1 MLYILVPIIA
11 FMYASVGFGGA
22 TGYLAAMSLFDLP
35 PALMASTALMLNI
48 LVASVSFSAF
58 YRAGHL
64 RPGLLFPF
72 LVTSVPAAF
81 IGGYFKIHDAIYA
94 ILLYSVLTFV
104 ALRLLFFS
112 TQKDERPIR
121 QSPPHLAA
129 LAIGLGVGLL
139 SGMIGIGGGIFLSPV
154 IILARWGTS
163 KQASAVSAAFIVLNS
178 ISGLGGR
185 ILGGTFMLD
194 SFSLALV
201 PLGLIGALLGSYS
214 GAKRLSN
221 LNLQRTL
228 GLVMLLIIG
237 TYWFR
242 W

>member
-48 LVASVSFSAF
+48 LVASISFSAF

-64 RPGLLFPF
+64 RTTLLIPF

-81 IGGYFKIHDAIYA
+81 IGGYFKITDDIYA

-104 ALRLLFFS
+104 AIRLMFFTTKKDEHRILQPAPRLLALG
-112 TQKDERPIR
+112 IG
-121 QSPPHLAA
+121 
-129 LAIGLGVGLL
+129 LAIGLL
-139 SGMIGIGGGIFLSPV
+139 SGMVGIGGGIFLSPI

-163 KQASAVSAAFIVLNS
+163 KQASAISAAFIVLNS
-178 ISGLGGR
+178 ISGLSGR
-185 ILGGTFMLD
+185 ILGGTFVLD
-194 SFSLALV
+194 TFSLALV
-201 PLGLIGALLGSYS
+201 PLGLAGALLGSYI
-214 GAKRLSN
+214 GAKRLSS
-221 LNLQRTL
+221 LNLQRAL
-228 GLVMLLIIG
+228 GLVMLFIVG
-237 TYWFR
+237 TFWFKL
-242 W
+242 